1 MNTIRKWFRALLA
14 LLGIVNKQIHAAD
27 EIPQRSSWNPF
38 VAAAVERERQTM
50 ILRKLRTFMNKHPRP
65 WWGNHVAA
73 TMRKRVRRNARIQM
87 EKRLHSRRG
96 LQ

>member
-1 MNTIRKWFRALLA
+1 MKTIKQWFLA
-14 LLGIVNKQIHAAD
+14 LWELFGFIKRTTAPDNTL
-27 EIPQRSSWNPF
+27 PQSSWNPF
-38 VAAAVERERQTM
+38 VAAAVERERQFA
-50 ILRKLRTFMNKHPRP
+50 ILHKLRELMNKRPRP

>member
-1 MNTIRKWFRALLA
+1 MKTIKQWFLA
-14 LLGIVNKQIHAAD
+14 LWELLGFIKRTTTPDNTLQ
-27 EIPQRSSWNPF
+27 QSSWGPAL
-38 VAAAVERERQTM
+38 AAAVERERQSM
-50 ILRKLRTFMNKHPRP
+50 ILRKLHEFMHKKPRP

-73 TMRKRVRRNARIQM
+73 TMRKRVRRNARIQI